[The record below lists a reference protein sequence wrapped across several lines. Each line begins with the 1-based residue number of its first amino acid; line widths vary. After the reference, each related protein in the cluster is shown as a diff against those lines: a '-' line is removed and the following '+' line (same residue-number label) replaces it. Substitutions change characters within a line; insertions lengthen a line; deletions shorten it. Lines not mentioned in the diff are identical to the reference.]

1 MPVKGAGKL
10 NEFTA
15 EELRQRLMP
24 KADAQDG
31 QGVLY
36 GVADRFP
43 CAGIFGWN
51 AGPRREDESV
61 VASEHFHTQLLF
73 GDHAESQLR
82 QSAKDL
88 DDIVDEGVSM
98 IYD

>member
-1 MPVKGAGKL
+1 MKGAGKL
-10 NEFTA
+10 NEFAA
-15 EELRQRLMP
+15 EELRQRLVP
-24 KADAQDG
+24 KTDAEDG

-36 GVADRFP
+36 GIADRFP
-43 CAGIFGWN
+43 CAGIFGWD
-51 AGPRREDESV
+51 ARSWREDEPV
-61 VASEHFHTQLLF
+61 VARERFHSQLLF
-73 GDHAESQLR
+73 GEHLEGQLR

>member
-1 MPVKGAGKL
+1 MKGAGKL
-10 NEFTA
+10 NEFAA
-15 EELRQRLMP
+15 EELRQRLVP

-43 CAGIFGWN
+43 CPGIFGWD
-51 AGPRREDESV
+51 ARPRREDESV
-61 VASEHFHTQLLF
+61 VAREHFHAQLLF
-73 GDHAESQLR
+73 GDHLEGQLR

>member
-1 MPVKGAGKL
+1 MTVKGAGKL
-10 NEFTA
+10 NEFAT
-15 EELRQRLMP
+15 EELRQRLVP
-24 KADAQDG
+24 EADAQGG

-43 CAGIFGWN
+43 CAGIFGWD
-51 AGPRREDESV
+51 ARPWREDESV
-61 VASEHFHTQLLF
+61 VARERFHAQLLF
-73 GDHAESQLR
+73 GEHLEGQLR

>member
-1 MPVKGAGKL
+1 MKGAGKL

-15 EELRQRLMP
+15 EELRQRLVP
-24 KADAQDG
+24 QADAQDG
-31 QGVLY
+31 QGVLC

-43 CAGIFGWN
+43 CAGIFGWD
-51 AGPRREDESV
+51 PRPGREDESV
-61 VASEHFHTQLLF
+61 LARKRFHTELLF
-73 GDHAESQLR
+73 GDHLEGQLR